1 MLLLLARAFQ
11 SALPGMWPSP
21 PEAFPLSSFAGH
33 LLVGLGI
40 VEVFWNW
47 PGAFF
52 SNILIV
58 VALLYWI
65 AKPENRISPAITC
78 IWFTLYFLSFNALLG
93 HDYHSLVGFLLLP
106 LPFLFRKRKRYLLA
120 WEFNRYYFVYL
131 MVSAALWKIFRGT
144 AFSPD
149 HFSEL
154 LFQQQALNWAL
165 APNRLFHKL
174 GIFLFQNPGYAQM
187 LFAVVVFA
195 QLSFMTAL
203 FTRRF
208 DKLLSLFF
216 LCFTLF
222 NQLVMGVFSWPLLVF
237 LIPFLAPVRKKS

>member
-1 MLLLLARAFQ
+1 
-11 SALPGMWPSP
+11 
-21 PEAFPLSSFAGH
+21 
-33 LLVGLGI
+33 
-40 VEVFWNW
+40 
-47 PGAFF
+47 
-52 SNILIV
+52 
-58 VALLYWI
+58 
-65 AKPENRISPAITC
+65 
-78 IWFTLYFLSFNALLG
+78 
-93 HDYHSLVGFLLLP
+93 
-106 LPFLFRKRKRYLLA
+106 
-120 WEFNRYYFVYL
+120 

-144 AFSPD
+144 SFSPD

-165 APNRLFHKL
+165 EQNRLFHKL
-174 GIFLFQNPGYAQM
+174 GIFLFENPVYARV
-187 LFAVVVFA
+187 LFAVVVLA

-237 LIPFLAPVRKKS
+237 LIPYLVPIRKTI